1 MRAESRCGSGSGEP
15 GLGSGTTG
23 TAGSTGGGTVAGLSG
38 APGVPGS
45 GSTGVTG
52 VSGTTGVGGSW
63 GAGTSRPGIAAC
75 PGRRRAEPPDGVE
88 IEKAIPVTYPRLRV
102 ANPENGRALVRSR
115 EPPFITDSV
124 TSAAD

>member
-1 MRAESRCGSGSGEP
+1 MRVGFWRARPRLRHDRHRRLDRWGD
-15 GLGSGTTG
+15 
-23 TAGSTGGGTVAGLSG
+23 GGRALRSS
-38 APGVPGS
+38 GVPGS
-45 GSTGVTG
+45 GLTGVTG

-88 IEKAIPVTYPRLRV
+88 IEKAIPMTYPRLRV